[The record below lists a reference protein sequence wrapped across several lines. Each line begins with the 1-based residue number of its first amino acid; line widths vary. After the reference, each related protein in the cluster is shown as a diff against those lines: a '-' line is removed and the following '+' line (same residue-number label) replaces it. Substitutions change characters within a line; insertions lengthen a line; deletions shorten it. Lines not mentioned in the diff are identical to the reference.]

1 MSPATSYLS
10 LAVERDDEIP
20 VGVQLAWRLRA
31 LIEGGRLAPGDQLP
45 GVREVAEQAGVN
57 VNTARSVYARLEQE
71 GLIVSRHG
79 RGTFVADHVQV
90 SGDVERIASN
100 AAQAARDA
108 GVPPRDVAR
117 AMYAAEW
124 SAVDEAGVGD
134 GTGLPDVGR
143 AADEAAA
150 RRELRRQIGRLEAQL
165 ASYPETA
172 TKDEPTHPLLRP
184 KAHIAGVGELEAVRD
199 QLIERLKRARA
210 DADRRG
216 KRQSRARGRRERM
229 IGDPSAERWRQVGN
243 DECGDPGCG
252 ETRAVPRFGPIG
264 ALAGWWRVKISSGC
278 P

>member
-1 MSPATSYLS
+1 MNPVVPALS

-31 LIEGGRLAPGDQLP
+31 LIQAGRLAAGDQLP

-57 VNTARSVYARLEQE
+57 VNTARSVYARLERE

-79 RGTFVADHVQV
+79 RGTFVADHIEV
-90 SGDVERIASN
+90 SGTVDRLATDV
-100 AAQAARDA
+100 AQKARDA
-108 GVPPRDVAR
+108 GVAPRDVAR
-117 AMYAAEW
+117 AIYAAEW
-124 SAVDEAGVGD
+124 AASEEADVGD

-184 KAHIAGVGELEAVRD
+184 KAHVAGVGELETVRD
-199 QLIERLKRARA
+199 QLIERLKRARSEA
-210 DADRRG
+210 DQRG
-216 KRQSRARGRRERM
+216 RRQSRARGRRERI
-229 IGDPSAERWRQVGN
+229 IGDPSAQRWQQVGN
-243 DECGDPGCG
+243 EECGDPGCG